1 MNNKIKVERAKMN
14 ITQEQLAKKVGV
26 SRQAINSIELG
37 KYIPST
43 LLALKIAH
51 FFKKP
56 VDEIFY
62 LEDTD
67 LEI

>member
-1 MNNKIKVERAKMN
+1 MN